1 MSVSLNPFS
10 ENKAV
15 KVSADAGGVGIQLPP
30 RFAARQQK
38 IASPE
43 SDFEDDDPA
52 VKEFMRDIA
61 NKQKMKNDSDTE
73 SESNS
78 EVSAD
83 YEGDGNI
90 YSSASP
96 SESAGSGRGGGRGG
110 YYEETP
116 SAGFLSIADEKA
128 DILFRLEVLRKQG
141 IEPRRFSARDDIRE
155 MRAELTRIKT
165 HLELDRSLKFSR
177 KALVGLSA
185 ALEFLNE
192 KVDVLDLELDGF
204 SDQMHQ
210 SVYSQ
215 KDYDSVLE
223 ELYFKY
229 RNKVQTPPEIR
240 LLLTFGGAA
249 LTFHMSNVLTKKIK
263 HTMEDD
269 SGGDMMAGIM
279 KMLGGG
285 GGGAGP
291 QIKAPE
297 PARPQMQ
304 MPQMQMPQMQM
315 PQMQMPQMQMPQQ
328 PPMARKEMAPPSF
341 SFPTM
346 NMMPHPQQTSN
357 LKAQP
362 VDTMR
367 AASPTSD
374 DESERLS
381 DVPSDLES
389 PTPSDFPSPD
399 SKVVELAPAKKPRGR
414 PRKNQAAAAGR
425 VIHI

>member
-1 MSVSLNPFS
+1 
-10 ENKAV
+10 
-15 KVSADAGGVGIQLPP
+15 
-30 RFAARQQK
+30 
-38 IASPE
+38 
-43 SDFEDDDPA
+43 
-52 VKEFMRDIA
+52 
-61 NKQKMKNDSDTE
+61 
-73 SESNS
+73 
-78 EVSAD
+78 
-83 YEGDGNI
+83 
-90 YSSASP
+90 
-96 SESAGSGRGGGRGG
+96 
-110 YYEETP
+110 
-116 SAGFLSIADEKA
+116 
-128 DILFRLEVLRKQG
+128 
-141 IEPRRFSARDDIRE
+141 

-215 KDYDSVLE
+215 KDYDSILE

-229 RNKVQTPPEIR
+229 RNKIQTPPEIR

-263 HTMEDD
+263 HTMEEDN
-269 SGGDMMAGIM
+269 GGDMMAGIM

-285 GGGAGP
+285 GGSGP
-291 QIKAPE
+291 QIKSPE
-297 PARPQMQ
+297 PARPQMD

-315 PQMQMPQMQMPQQ
+315 PQMQMQEP
-328 PPMARKEMAPPSF
+328 RKEMTPPSF
-341 SFPTM
+341 SFPMM
-346 NMMPHPQQTSN
+346 NMMPPPMQTST
-357 LKAQP
+357 LKMEP
-362 VDTMR
+362 MDTMKKEH
-367 AASPTSD
+367 SD

-389 PTPSDFPSPD
+389 PSPSDFPSPD
-399 SKVVELAPAKKPRGR
+399 SPSKVIELAPKKPRGR
-414 PRKNQAAAAGR
+414 PRKTPAAATAGR

>member
-15 KVSADAGGVGIQLPP
+15 NVSADAGGVGIQLPP

-43 SDFEDDDPA
+43 SDFGDDDPA

-73 SESNS
+73 SETGS

-83 YEGDGNI
+83 YEGGGNI

-96 SESAGSGRGGGRGG
+96 SDSAGSGRGG

-141 IEPRRFSARDDIRE
+141 IDPRRFSARDDIRE

-215 KDYDSVLE
+215 KDYDSILE

-263 HTMEDD
+263 HSMEDD
-269 SGGDMMAGIM
+269 NGGDMMAGIM
-279 KMLGGG
+279 KMLGGGG

-304 MPQMQMPQMQM
+304 MPQMQPPQMPQMQPPQM
-315 PQMQMPQMQMPQQ
+315 PQMQMQQ
-328 PPMARKEMAPPSF
+328 PMARKEMAPPSF
-341 SFPTM
+341 SFPMM

-362 VDTMR
+362 VDNMR
-367 AASPTSD
+367 AASPSD

-389 PTPSDFPSPD
+389 PTPSDFPSPE
-399 SKVVELAPAKKPRGR
+399 SKVIELAPAKKPRGR